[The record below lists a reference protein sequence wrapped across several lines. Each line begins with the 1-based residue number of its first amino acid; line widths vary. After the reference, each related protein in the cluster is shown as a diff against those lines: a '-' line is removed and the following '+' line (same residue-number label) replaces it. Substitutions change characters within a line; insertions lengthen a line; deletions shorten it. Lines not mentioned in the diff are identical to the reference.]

1 MIRYA
6 LRCTDGHAF
15 ESWFQSADA
24 FDTLR
29 GRSLV
34 ECPDCGSTEVSKA
47 LMAPR
52 VTTARAKADAP
63 ADPAGTPPE
72 APAPPASPP
81 ATSDAP
87 VTMMRPALAAMAR
100 LRKKIEESSDWVGR
114 SFAKEAR
121 AMHEGTAPER
131 PIWGEATREEAEAMA
146 EEGLPVAPLPFGPRN
161 KSN

>member
-15 ESWFQSADA
+15 DSWFQSADA

-29 GRSLV
+29 GRGLV
-34 ECPDCGSTEVSKA
+34 ECPDCGSTEVTKA

-52 VTTARAKADAP
+52 VTTARTKADAP
-63 ADPAGTPPE
+63 APERAAGVPVPPK
-72 APAPPASPP
+72 P
-81 ATSDAP
+81 DAP

-100 LRKKIEESSDWVGR
+100 LRKRIEESSDWVGR

-121 AMHEGTAPER
+121 AIHEGDAPDR
-131 PIWGEATREEAEAMA
+131 PIWGEATAEEAKAMI
-146 EEGLPVAPLPFGPRN
+146 EDGLPVAPLPFGPRT